1 MDNKPLKSAISVAV
15 SGASVQV
22 VRAATTIVGA
32 VRAVA
37 VPLFEQSLVK
47 VLAAVSAGTVA
58 AAPVYAN
65 IVAEVKAPRIAI
77 FAEILPTLPLYDSTF
92 SASDAVKL
100 HPQNSYFDIS
110 RASDSLA
117 ISVVHVM
124 EDTSFRASDAISRK
138 DVERSNF
145 DTGYFSD
152 STYRVSYKVLADTV
166 SISDAAN
173 VLVPGKSFD
182 QSNIS
187 DLEQTWPT
195 KVINE
200 GYWELSYL
208 EEDYAYPGNVA
219 RITDVRYFGF
229 NLNPSDTPSVAEYLY
244 RNMSKALFDNP
255 IVQDDF
261 DGNASTL
268 DAPEVL
274 VSKVIQETTITS
286 DTISRKDVG
295 LVPNDSYSDDDYA
308 VFGYWA
314 VKTAVFG
321 SDFYTISSIKV
332 LADTSTFADAKVAD
346 FTKVLK
352 DTSTVTD
359 DSDGVAT
366 ANDDQTNSFFKNT
379 ADSSQV
385 SDTFARQ
392 FIVYR
397 SVDET
402 PSVAEYSYREVTLGK
417 FETPTVA
424 ESKALAPSLVKADT
438 SQTSDTRY
446 IDYSLVQYPVYARDY
461 FSELYVIEGDV
472 ADANDTVQLG
482 VDLGSRNDTVSTTD
496 VDVLAVDKVTSDA
509 TSTSDSSY
517 LSIGQNEA
525 DTSQLS
531 DVDTYFLDKI
541 AGPAYAFDYFEQTYV
556 LMDDVTSVTDAGT
569 VVSQNYTEDN
579 SYFSQDFVGQGRT
592 F

>member
-1 MDNKPLKSAISVAV
+1 MNNKPLQTAIAV
-15 SGASVQV
+15 SITGASVRV
-22 VRAATTIVGA
+22 VRATTAVIGS
-32 VRAVA
+32 VRAIA
-37 VPLFEQSLVK
+37 VPILEHSLTK
-47 VLAAVSAGTVA
+47 VLAAISAGTVA
-58 AAPVYAN
+58 MAPTYAHPVYS
-65 IVAEVKAPRIAI
+65 VKAPRISVAAAI
-77 FAEILPTLPLYDSTF
+77 QPNYPLYDSTF
-92 SASDAVKL
+92 KASDSITL
-100 HPQNSYFDIS
+100 HPEKTFFDIS
-110 RASDSLA
+110 RTSDGIA
-117 ISVVHVM
+117 ISVVRVM

-138 DVERSNF
+138 DVGRSNF

-152 STYRVSYKVLADTV
+152 STYRFTYKVLADTV

-208 EEDYAYPGNVA
+208 AEDYAYPGNVA

-244 RNMSKALFDNP
+244 RDMSKALFDNP

-274 VSKVIQETTITS
+274 VSKVVQETARTS
-286 DTISRKDVG
+286 DTRYLDIG

-397 SVDET
+397 SVDEV
-402 PSVAEYSYREVTLGK
+402 PSVAEYSYRGITLGK

-472 ADANDTVQLG
+472 ADVNDAVVLG
-482 VDLGSRNDTVSTTD
+482 VDLGSRDETTTATDASVLSVSRQSTD
-496 VDVLAVDKVTSDA
+496 SA
-509 TSTSDSSY
+509 STSDTEY
-517 LSIGQNEA
+517 LGIA
-525 DTSQLS
+525 PAKFDTAQLS
-531 DVDTYFLDKI
+531 DNDVYQYDMTVI
-541 AGPAYAFDYFEQTYV
+541 EAYALSYFAETYAK
-556 LMDDVTSVTDAGT
+556 MDNIASVTDVGV
-569 VVSQNYTEDN
+569 VVSQNYTLDN
-579 SYFSQDFVGQGRT
+579 SYFLEGFVGEART